1 MCTGDEQW
9 FFFSPRQEREARGGR
24 PNRITPSGY
33 WKATGTPSYIFSST
47 TTANCKIGLK
57 RTMVFYE
64 GKAPTGKKTKWKV
77 NEYKALEEASTS
89 SDAPKVSCNNLNT
102 HELAP
107 IISYQVDPNHQTK
120 MKNHK

>member
-1 MCTGDEQW
+1 M
-9 FFFSPRQEREARGGR
+9 
-24 PNRITPSGY
+24 
-33 WKATGTPSYIFSST
+33 
-47 TTANCKIGLK
+47 
-57 RTMVFYE
+57 
-64 GKAPTGKKTKWKV
+64 

-120 MKNHK
+120 MKNHKWWTVLSNFHQAPQCNI